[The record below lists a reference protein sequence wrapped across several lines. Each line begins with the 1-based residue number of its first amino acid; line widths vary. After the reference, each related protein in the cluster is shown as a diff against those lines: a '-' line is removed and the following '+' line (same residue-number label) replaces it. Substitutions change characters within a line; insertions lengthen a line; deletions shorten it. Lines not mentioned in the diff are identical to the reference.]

1 MTLSH
6 STKLRQIPG
15 TKGIVW
21 ALHQK
26 PAGEVWEKEEIKE
39 EIDYIK
45 SFGFHADVVESV
57 NVHEAIKLGNED
69 RDKYIENYKETIR
82 NLSEFGVKVICYNFM
97 PIFDWTR
104 TEMFHPLEDGST
116 ALFYEKAKVD
126 GLDPKELIRTV
137 SEASDLT
144 LPGWEPEKMDKIT
157 ELFEAYKQVDEEQLW
172 ANLEIFL
179 KEILPVA
186 EACGIKMAIHPDDP
200 PWSIF
205 GLPRIITGEESYEKL
220 IAISD
225 SESNGFT
232 MCTGSMGANPE
243 NDMVQIAKKYASR
256 APFSHIR
263 NVKIYDNGDFVETSH
278 YTQDGSIDVKGVVEE
293 LHKQNYDGYVRPDHG
308 RHLWGEVCR
317 PGYGLY
323 DRALGIMYLLGL
335 WDAYEAKKEEW
346 CIMIPIHENLKDRV
360 AVITGGSGV
369 LCSEMARELARQGVK
384 VAILNRNAEKGQG
397 SR

>member
-1 MTLSH
+1 MQMTFRWYGRGNDTVSLDQV
-6 STKLRQIPG
+6 KQIPG

-26 PAGEVWEKEEIKE
+26 PVGEVWEKAEIQEEVS
-39 EIDYIK
+39 YIQ
-45 SFGFHADVVESV
+45 SFGFHAEVVESV
-57 NVHEAIKLGNED
+57 NVHEAIKLGNEE
-69 RDKYIENYKETIR
+69 RTKYIENYKQTIR
-82 NLSEFGVKVICYNFM
+82 NLAEAGVKVICYNFM

-116 ALFYEKAKVD
+116 ALFYEKAKVEH
-126 GLDPKELIRTV
+126 LDPQELIRTV

-144 LPGWEPEKMDKIT
+144 LPGWEPEKMARIS
-157 ELFEAYKQVDEEQLW
+157 ELFEAYKEVDEEKLW
-172 ANLEIFL
+172 ENLGIFL

-186 EACGIKMAIHPDDP
+186 EECGVKMAIHPDDP

-205 GLPRIITGEESYEKL
+205 GLPRIITGAASYERL
-220 IAISD
+220 FAISV
-225 SESNGFT
+225 SPSNCIT

-243 NDMVQIAKKYASR
+243 NDMVEIAEKYASR

-263 NVKIYDNGDFVETSH
+263 NVKIYENGDFVETSH
-278 YTQDGSIDVKGVVEE
+278 YTQDGSINVKGVVEA
-293 LHKQNYDGYVRPDHG
+293 LSKQNYTGYVRPDHG
-308 RHLWGEVCR
+308 RHIWGEVCR

-335 WDAYEAKKEEW
+335 WDAYENAKA
-346 CIMIPIHENLKDRV
+346 D
-360 AVITGGSGV
+360 
-369 LCSEMARELARQGVK
+369 Q
-384 VAILNRNAEKGQG
+384 

>member
-1 MTLSH
+1 MGVAPNASWRSL
-6 STKLRQIPG
+6 
-15 TKGIVW
+15 
-21 ALHQK
+21 
-26 PAGEVWEKEEIKE
+26 EKEDIKE

-57 NVHEAIKLGNED
+57 NVHEAIKIGNED
-69 RDKYIENYKETIR
+69 RAKYIENYKETIR

-144 LPGWEPEKMDKIT
+144 LPGWEPEKLDKIT

-179 KEILPVA
+179 QEILPVA

-205 GLPRIITGEESYEKL
+205 GLPRIITGPESYERL

-232 MCTGSMGANPE
+232 MCTGSMGANPN
-243 NDMVQIAKKYASR
+243 NDMVQVAKKYASR

-293 LHKQNYDGYVRPDHG
+293 LNKQNYDGYVRPDHG
-308 RHLWGEVCR
+308 RHIWGEVCR

-335 WDAYEAKKEEW
+335 WDAYETKKA
-346 CIMIPIHENLKDRV
+346 NG
-360 AVITGGSGV
+360 AS
-369 LCSEMARELARQGVK
+369 
-384 VAILNRNAEKGQG
+384 
-397 SR
+397 

>member
-1 MTLSH
+1 MNITFRWYGRDNDTVTLDH
-6 STKLRQIPG
+6 IRQIPG

-21 ALHQK
+21 ALHQV
-26 PAGEVWEKEEIKE
+26 PAGEVWKKEDIKE
-39 EIDYIK
+39 EVDYIK

-57 NVHEAIKLGNED
+57 NVHEAIKIGNED
-69 RDKYIENYKETIR
+69 RAKYIENYKETIR

-144 LPGWEPEKMDKIT
+144 LPGWEPEKLDKIT
-157 ELFEAYKQVDEEQLW
+157 DLFEAYKQVDEEQLW

-179 KEILPVA
+179 QEILPVA

-205 GLPRIITGEESYEKL
+205 GLPRIITGPESYERL

-232 MCTGSMGANPE
+232 MCTGSMGANPKT
-243 NDMVQIAKKYASR
+243 DMVQVAKKYASR

-293 LHKQNYDGYVRPDHG
+293 LNKQNYDGYVRPDHG
-308 RHLWGEVCR
+308 RHIWGEVCR

-335 WDAYEAKKEEW
+335 WDAYETKKA
-346 CIMIPIHENLKDRV
+346 NG
-360 AVITGGSGV
+360 AS
-369 LCSEMARELARQGVK
+369 
-384 VAILNRNAEKGQG
+384 
-397 SR
+397 